1 MIESTQIFHK
11 IRGSYPGFIGIELP
25 TDYEVLLMD
34 EDNFN
39 AYRKGESYQA
49 LYPQVKHQYCH
60 FEKPVDGSW
69 TIVVK
74 ANSDY
79 FDARR
84 INIIYKSAENPQRLS
99 TTSSNPIWPTASTTH
114 PAASM
119 P

>member
-1 MIESTQIFHK
+1 MAENTQIFHK

-25 TDYEVLLMD
+25 ADYQVLLMD

-39 AYRKGESYQA
+39 AYRKGMDYDA

-69 TIVVK
+69 TIIIR
-74 ANSDY
+74 AESAY

-84 INIIYKSAENPQRLS
+84 INIIYKSGRVDQGLS
-99 TTSSNPIWPTASTTH
+99 TNPSKPWLSNSNNTH
-114 PAASM
+114 PAASK